1 MPELPEVETVRNSL
15 KEIILSKKIKDIVI
29 RYDKIIENVTPD
41 EFRSCLIG
49 QEILDIKKKGNLP
62 PYILYI

>member
-15 KEIILSKKIKDIVI
+15 KEVILNKKIEDIVI

-41 EFRSCLIG
+41 EFRNSLVG
-49 QEILDIKKKGNLP
+49 EEFTFHS
-62 PYILYI
+62 